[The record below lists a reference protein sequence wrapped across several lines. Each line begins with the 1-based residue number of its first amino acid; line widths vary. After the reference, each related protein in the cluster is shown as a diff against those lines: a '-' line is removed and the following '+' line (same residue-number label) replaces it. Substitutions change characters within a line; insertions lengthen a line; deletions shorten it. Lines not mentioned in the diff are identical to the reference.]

1 VVLERC
7 GAPGRRGPRWRS
19 GSDGDEG
26 AVAVALKRSWHGGGG
41 DGKWVP
47 ARQQRVLQS
56 LP

>member
-26 AVAVALKRSWHGGGG
+26 AVAVALKGSWHGGGG